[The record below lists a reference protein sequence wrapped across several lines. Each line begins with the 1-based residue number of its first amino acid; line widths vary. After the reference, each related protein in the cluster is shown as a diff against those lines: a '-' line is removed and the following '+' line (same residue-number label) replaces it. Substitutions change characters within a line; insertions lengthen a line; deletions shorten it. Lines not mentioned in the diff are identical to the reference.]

1 MRRRYEEDEATTRAM
16 RIIADHS
23 RGMTFLLADGVV
35 PSNEDR
41 GYILRRVMR
50 RAIHKGRSLGLEA
63 PWLDRFADR
72 TIEMMGDAYPELAA
86 ERDTIHRWVA
96 DEEEA
101 FGRTLERGTALLGR
115 LVEQAKEEGTSWV
128 DAAEAFKLHD
138 TYGFPY
144 DLTRELLAEEG
155 LSVDDQGFEELMEEQ
170 RTRARMGVASAHG
183 SEDRHGR

>member
-1 MRRRYEEDEATTRAM
+1 M

-63 PWLDRFADR
+63 PWLGRFAER

-86 ERDTIHRWVA
+86 ESRPFLPCLDAGQLRDR
-96 DEEEA
+96 
-101 FGRTLERGTALLGR
+101 RTAIGPECHAGGERGTWR
-115 LVEQAKEEGTSWV
+115 
-128 DAAEAFKLHD
+128 
-138 TYGFPY
+138 
-144 DLTRELLAEEG
+144 R
-155 LSVDDQGFEELMEEQ
+155 
-170 RTRARMGVASAHG
+170 G
-183 SEDRHGR
+183 SPAP